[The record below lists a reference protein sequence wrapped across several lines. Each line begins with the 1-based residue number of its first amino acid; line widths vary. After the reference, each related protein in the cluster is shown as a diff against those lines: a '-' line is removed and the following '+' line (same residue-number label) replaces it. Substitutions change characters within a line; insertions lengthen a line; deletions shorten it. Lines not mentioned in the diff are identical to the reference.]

1 MHFSPSLG
9 LEELIQSGFRISTSD
24 RDAGPEFPGGPTRH
38 QSIGREGDRSF
49 SLTGTQTWSSSRSS
63 PSTWTG

>member
-38 QSIGREGDRSF
+38 QSIWREGAG
-49 SLTGTQTWSSSRSS
+49 LS
-63 PSTWTG
+63 P